1 MDFNLNEISTTDRQN
16 NSPYITYGSNQVL
29 RINDIEL
36 KVSQN
41 TGSPKA
47 IFHMEGKAITDSD
60 FTPVDGAKGKVGKIA
75 CGIYMKTDDQKKD
88 FLKKLKSVAIA
99 LDLESEI
106 NAVNGDSFEEVVD
119 GCKNVICG
127 ANKWARYTIFGEQY
141 PKQDGRLGIKLALP
155 RYNFVESLDVDAESS
170 KLVKFDISNP
180 MHFKKV
186 DLNELNK
193 AQGENLADLD
203 SGLPF

>member
-1 MDFNLNEISTTDRQN
+1 MFKLDELSTTDRQN
-16 NSPYITYGSNQVL
+16 NSPYISYGAGQVL

-47 IFHMEGKAITDSD
+47 IFHMEGKPIDEEG
-60 FTPVDGAKGKVGKIA
+60 FTPVEGAKGKVGKIA

-106 NAVNGDSFEEVVD
+106 NEVSGDSFEEVVD
-119 GCKNVICG
+119 GCKDVICG
-127 ANKWARYTIFGEQY
+127 VNKWARYTIFGEQY
-141 PKQDGRLGIKLALP
+141 PKQDGRIGIKLALP
-155 RYNFVESLDVDAESS
+155 RYNFVESIDTTEDTS

-193 AQGENLADLD
+193 IAGENLADTSD
-203 SGLPF
+203 LPF